1 MLGYRLSILWAEP
14 GREEAPATRAG
25 AGASLPMWVTPPRV
39 TFSRLHLPGGTAGRH
54 DGAVTT
60 AVVRAGT
67 TKLGYRPELDGLRAF
82 AVVAVILDHTGLP
95 GFEGGGIGVDV
106 FFALSG
112 FLITAL
118 LLEEWRSGGVSLLG
132 FWRRRA
138 LRLVPCLLAVVGACW
153 LLLPWLPADTAEG
166 FGPALLYHANWH
178 RAFDG
183 DIGALGH
190 TWSLAIEEQFYVVWP
205 LVLLAL
211 LRLGG
216 ARLALRFC
224 LVGAVGVAL
233 VRELVAGPLGTDRV
247 YNGADLRAD
256 GLLWGCALA
265 VALHLG
271 WRLHRGAGVAVTV
284 LAAVW
289 ALRGV
294 VVLPWAERSV
304 AAVATCVL
312 IAAVTPRM
320 RTIFSHP
327 ALTWTGR
334 RAYGLY
340 LWHYVLARLLLDQ
353 DQSVQ
358 QVTVM
363 LMATFV
369 IAAASYRW
377 IEAPF
382 LVRKSRSLVGDSPGD
397 HITGGQGEGG
407 VGADLYVSDHGITEE
422 PDVTARRDDVRGEG
436 AVAAVRV

>member
-1 MLGYRLSILWAEP
+1 M
-14 GREEAPATRAG
+14 
-25 AGASLPMWVTPPRV
+25 VC
-39 TFSRLHLPGGTAGRH
+39 LHLFAERASR
-54 DGAVTT
+54 DDEAVTS
-60 AVVRAGT
+60 AEVRAGT
-67 TKLGYRPELDGLRAF
+67 GKLGYRPELDGIRAF

-138 LRLVPCLLAVVGACW
+138 LRLVPCLLAVVGTCW
-153 LLLPWLPADTAEG
+153 LLLPWLPADTAAG

-205 LVLLAL
+205 LILLAL

-224 LVGAVGVAL
+224 LIGAVGVAV
-233 VRELVAGPLGTDRV
+233 VRELVAGSLSTDRI

-265 VALHLG
+265 LALHLG
-271 WRLHRGAGVAVTV
+271 WRLHCGAGVAVAV
-284 LAAVW
+284 LAGIW
-289 ALRGV
+289 AARGV
-294 VVLPWAERSV
+294 VALPWAERSV
-304 AAVATCVL
+304 AAMATCVL

-320 RTIFSHP
+320 VRILSHP
-327 ALTWTGR
+327 GLVWTGR

-340 LWHYVLARLLLDQ
+340 LWHYVVARLLLDQ

-358 QVTVM
+358 QVAVM
-363 LMATFV
+363 LVATFV

-382 LVRKSRSLVGDSPGD
+382 LARKSRSLVGDRPSD
-397 HITGGQGEGG
+397 HITGSQSERR
-407 VGADLYVSDHGITEE
+407 VGADLNISDHGITEE
-422 PDVTARRDDVRGEG
+422 PDVAACCDDVRGQG
-436 AVAAVRV
+436 SPATAPV